1 MRVLFLTKYGRLG
14 ASSRLRTLQYLPYL
28 QQAGVQISI
37 NHLMSS
43 DRLQARYKKGGY
55 SLGAVVRAYLE
66 RCKVLLGRSQFDLV
80 WIEKEAF
87 PWWPLWLER
96 LLLAGKP
103 YVLDYDD
110 AIFHNYDKHRLRWV
124 RCVFGRRLDGL
135 MANATLVV
143 AGNPYLAQRAEKAG
157 AKNVQIIPTVIDL
170 ERYPVKHYQ
179 QAVRESTVFTVKIV
193 WIGSPSTVKYLKEIE
208 TALQKLAVQFDF
220 VFMVIGGEG
229 FQPSGVK
236 VQQCAWSEETEV
248 ELLLQA
254 DIGVMPLIDSAF
266 ERGKCGYKL
275 VQYMACGLPV
285 VASPIGVNVN
295 IVHHQHNGYLAAT
308 EEEWVVALGTLLA
321 NAELRQRMGVHGRYL
336 VEQQY
341 CIQRSAPELHKL
353 LLLAVGA
360 Q

>member
-1 MRVLFLTKYGRLG
+1 
-14 ASSRLRTLQYLPYL
+14 
-28 QQAGVQISI
+28 
-37 NHLMSS
+37 MSS
-43 DRLQARYKKGGY
+43 DRLQVRYKKGGY
-55 SLGAVVRAYLE
+55 SLGAVVRAYFE
-66 RCKVLLGRSQFDLV
+66 RCNVLLRRSQFDLV

-96 LLLAGKP
+96 LLLARKP

-124 RCVFGRRLDGL
+124 RCVFGKRLDGL
-135 MANATLVV
+135 MANATLIV
-143 AGNPYLAQRAEKAG
+143 AGNPYLAQRAEHAG
-157 AKNVQIIPTVIDL
+157 ANNVQIIPTVIDL
-170 ERYPVKHYQ
+170 ERYPVKLHEQ
-179 QAVRESTVFTVKIV
+179 SVRESTVLPVKIV

-208 TALQKLAVQFDF
+208 TALQKLAAQLDF
-220 VFMVIGGEG
+220 IFIVIGGEG

-295 IVHHQHNGYLAAT
+295 IVHHEHNGYLAAT

-321 NAELRQRMGVHGRYL
+321 NAELRQRMGVHGRQL

-353 LLLAVGA
+353 LLLAAGA